1 MELIQK
7 TSISAVSKAGVA
19 ALAILVAC
27 ALTAGFL
34 VLAGRADAKEM
45 SAAESPASLSAQ
57 ASVDATVVTDA
68 KKIIKNAKATKGTA
82 IEKLAKIYAYI
93 AQDQT
98 TGGVYKYENIP
109 YFYMK
114 FGQPYYS
121 GLQGKIKDELLP
133 KYYKKY
139 AVDMFDEKC
148 GSCFHYGALFAVAAK
163 QALGKDATVKLAVGP
178 AKYTATDYHAW
189 VEVTMGKKTYVYD
202 PQAGNLYSKNAK
214 SATDFGKFYGKLK
227 GKVKSNYYSYK
238 NVKYTSVKL

>member
-1 MELIQK
+1 M
-7 TSISAVSKAGVA
+7 
-19 ALAILVAC
+19 
-27 ALTAGFL
+27 
-34 VLAGRADAKEM
+34 
-45 SAAESPASLSAQ
+45 
-57 ASVDATVVTDA
+57 
-68 KKIIKNAKATKGTA
+68 
-82 IEKLAKIYAYI
+82 
-93 AQDQT
+93 
-98 TGGVYKYENIP
+98 YKYENIP

-133 KYYKKY
+133 KYFKKY

-189 VEVTMGKKTYVYD
+189 VEVAMGKKTYVYD

-227 GKVKSNYYSYK
+227 GKVKSNYYGYK